1 MTGHN
6 NYDNIKYSLDYPKNE
21 VLAVAYIKREL
32 ERKFIK
38 MSGFFKA
45 VLVTGARQVG
55 KTTMMKHLA
64 EGTGRTYVTLD
75 NTLARELAQRDP
87 VLFFQTYKPPILID
101 EVQKAPE
108 LFEQI
113 KIMCDESDEKGLF
126 WLTGSQQYKMM
137 KKIRETLAGR
147 LGILELYSL
156 SQRISFDIELDFSLD
171 ALKDRQQQMPKNDI
185 QTVFQHIWE
194 GGMPQTVG
202 ADDELR
208 FEYYNSYIE
217 TYLMRDIA
225 EEANITD
232 YVRFRKFLNA
242 CAALTSEQVNYSN
255 LAEAADIS
263 QPTAKEWV
271 TVLQGLGI
279 IYLLQPYSNNALKRL
294 TKTPKLYFCDTGLC
308 AYLSMWL
315 TPATLMNGAVSGHF
329 YENYVVMELVKNFA
343 YSKSKANI
351 TYYRDSNA
359 KEIDLFVEENDIIH
373 PLEIKKSANP
383 NNREVKKYEVLDK
396 AQLNR
401 GKGGII
407 CMCEE
412 PIPIDADNCLIPSN
426 LI

>member
-1 MTGHN
+1 M
-6 NYDNIKYSLDYPKNE
+6 E
-21 VLAVAYIKREL
+21 YITREL

-38 MSGFFKA
+38 MNGFFKA
-45 VLVTGARQVG
+45 ILVTGARQVG

-64 EGTGRTYVTLD
+64 EGSNRTYVTLD
-75 NTLARELAQRDP
+75 NAVVRDLAKRDP

-113 KIMCDESDEKGLF
+113 KIMCDESEDKGLF

-137 KKIRETLAGR
+137 KKIKDTLAGR
-147 LGILELYSL
+147 LCILELYSL
-156 SQRISFDIELDFSLD
+156 SQREKNGITFDTELDFSLET
-171 ALKDRQQQMPKNDI
+171 LQNRQKQVPKNDVI
-185 QTVFQHIWE
+185 SVFNHIWE
-194 GGMPQTVG
+194 GGMPQVLG
-202 ADDELR
+202 VDDELR
-208 FEYYNSYIE
+208 SEYFNSYLE

-225 EEANITD
+225 EEGGITD
-232 YVRFRKFLNA
+232 TVRFRKFMNA
-242 CAALTSEQVNYSN
+242 CAALVSEQVNYAN

-263 QPTAKEWV
+263 QPTAKTWIK
-271 TVLQGLGI
+271 VLQGLGI
-279 IYLLQPYSNNALKRL
+279 IYLLEPYSNNALKRL

-315 TPATLMNGAVSGHF
+315 TPATLMQGAASGHF
-329 YENYVVMELVKNFA
+329 YENYVVMELVKN
-343 YSKSKANI
+343 YSYRKAKSNI

-359 KEIDLFVEENDIIH
+359 KEIDVFVEENNIIH

-383 NNREVKKYEVLDK
+383 NNKEVKKYAVIDK
-396 AQLNR
+396 ASLNR
-401 GKGGII
+401 GNGGII

-412 PIPIDADNCLIPSN
+412 PIPIDAENCLIPSN

>member
-1 MTGHN
+1 M
-6 NYDNIKYSLDYPKNE
+6 
-21 VLAVAYIKREL
+21 AYIAREL
-32 ERKFIK
+32 ERKFLK
-38 MSGFFKA
+38 VNGFFKA
-45 VLVTGARQVG
+45 ILVTGARQVG

-75 NTLARELAQRDP
+75 NSTARELAKRDP

-137 KKIRETLAGR
+137 KKIRDTLAGR
-147 LGILELYSL
+147 LCILELYSL
-156 SQRISFDIELDFSLD
+156 SQREKNQIAFDTELDYSL
-171 ALKDRQQQMPKNDI
+171 ATLQMRQRKVPKNDI
-185 QTVFQHIWE
+185 VSVFKHIWE
-194 GGMPQTVG
+194 GGMPQVMG
-202 ADDELR
+202 VDDELR
-208 FEYYNSYIE
+208 SEYYNSYVE

-225 EEANITD
+225 EEGGITD
-232 YVRFRKFLNA
+232 TVRFRKFLNA
-242 CAALTSEQVNYSN
+242 CAALTSEQINYSN

-263 QPTAKEWV
+263 QPTAKEWIK
-271 TVLQGLGI
+271 VLQGLGI
-279 IYLLQPYSNNALKRL
+279 IYLLEPYSNNALKRL

-315 TPATLMNGAVSGHF
+315 TPATLMSGAVSGHY
-329 YENYVVMELVKNFA
+329 YENYVVMELVKNYA
-343 YSKSKANI
+343 YAKSKANI

-359 KEIDLFVEENDIIH
+359 KEIDVFVEENSTIH

-383 NNREVKKYEVLDK
+383 NQREVKKYEVLDK

-401 GKGGII
+401 GNGGIV

-412 PIPIDADNCLIPSN
+412 PYPIDKDNCLIPSN